1 VPNLISCD
9 WSADKI
15 YVHSGISATITTSFA
30 SPSTYAAGLTF
41 DGVNLISC
49 DWDADKIYVHS
60 GISATITTS
69 FASPSTSPTDVTY
82 DDPIVIWY
90 AAVNTPQNVS
100 ATVVAL

>member
-1 VPNLISCD
+1 LPNLISCD
-9 WSADKI
+9 YDAKKI

-30 SPSTYAAGLTF
+30 SPSTYPRGLTL
-41 DGVNLISC
+41 DGVNLISS
-49 DWDADKIYVHS
+49 DSDADKIYVHS

-69 FASPSTSPTDVTY
+69 FASPSLEPRGLTY

>member
-1 VPNLISCD
+1 MPNLISCD
-9 WSADKI
+9 SYVDKI

-30 SPSTYAAGLTF
+30 SPYTFPQGLAF

-49 DWDADKIYVHS
+49 DSNADKIYVHS

-69 FASPSTSPTDVTY
+69 FASPSTSPTGLTY

-100 ATVVAL
+100 ATAVAL